1 MSICAYVRTCVCNY
15 AHMFIVYLHNVV
27 KDAVSVVTVQ
37 QYGCCV
43 ITSVVAHWLVTNN
56 ISPKDFDVSQLSTES
71 TAQCKATHINC
82 YNQ

>member
-1 MSICAYVRTCVCNY
+1 MCSLSIL
-15 AHMFIVYLHNVV
+15 HLHNSV

-37 QYGCCV
+37 QYGYCV

-71 TAQCKATHINC
+71 SAQCKTTC
-82 YNQ
+82 